1 MWHAYRDQNGPI
13 DKSGKY
19 MTNDLTDEALR
30 KLRGTFAFKKPAN
43 EDQPRYIYL
52 PYQAPHAPVS
62 APSEVKNWIK

>member
-1 MWHAYRDQNGPI
+1 
-13 DKSGKY
+13 